1 MTSFA
6 TNGRNS
12 YIFWYHQSR
21 GPGEDGPGA
30 LHDAGYSQ
38 NVVCGVCKGEKRF
51 LWRLVFILFSAPPP
65 SSLLFTLHRAPHNE
79 RERKREKK
87 LAKRNCSLLKGGIGE
102 HRHSSRLPSSDHDRP
117 RFILLNNSL
126 GSAFS
131 FLHLS
136 TFHCR
141 SHHVQYSRY

>member
-1 MTSFA
+1 MGEIPTFSDITKA
-6 TNGRNS
+6 AGRA
-12 YIFWYHQSR
+12 R
-21 GPGEDGPGA
+21 TGRA
-30 LHDAGYSQ
+30 LCTTPDTLKMWC
-38 NVVCGVCKGEKRF
+38 VVCVRERKGF
-51 LWRLVFILFSAPPP
+51 YDASFSFFSRLHLL
-65 SSLLFTLHRAPHNE
+65 SLLFTLHRAPHNE